1 MGQAVPRRLVNVRIP
16 RILIGMQE
24 RAEEAGLDLRGGN
37 FVLPPDHEHLVAWME
52 QVRGAIQP
60 AANCSAAPPL
70 SAQQRGAIEVVSWA
84 IHSRSGMCG
93 HGARRR
99 DNPRPA
105 TAHPRA
111 MDQIERRH
119 LTSEEFRQL
128 ESRLPEIVRAR
139 YARCKPPLNSN
150 RGFEKIGGNVRVIFT
165 TAQWRRQI
173 EAELNAFL
181 PKAKSRRLRIIV
193 NAMW

>member
-1 MGQAVPRRLVNVRIP
+1 LWCASIPAKELPVGQAVPRRLVNVRIP

-150 RGFEKIGGNVRVIFT
+150 RGF
-165 TAQWRRQI
+165 QWRRQI